1 MKIKQFIKKNKVKI
15 IVVGTIVGGA
25 VIGGVIG
32 KKHSSGKTLEQVMPL
47 NDDVRFNKEELI
59 DFISKAE
66 ADDKF
71 AIFKENNS
79 WYEKVEL

>member
-1 MKIKQFIKKNKVKI
+1 MKIKQFIKKNKVKM

-32 KKHSSGKTLEQVMPL
+32 KKHSSGKTLEQLIPL
-47 NDDVRFNKEELI
+47 NDDTRFNKEELI

-66 ADDKF
+66 VDDKF